1 MRAVS
6 IQDFIDEVFQHDG
19 SPPAVSTIRRHCDEK
34 DEFGRPMIP
43 GAFKLG
49 KIWKIDL
56 DCYYREMD
64 RRISGGEEG
73 GLGNPEEEAFVD
85 NLARELAAPG

>member
-6 IQDFIDEVFQHDG
+6 IQDFIDEVFQYDS
-19 SPPAVSTIRRHCDEK
+19 SPPAVFTIRRHCDEK
-34 DEFGRPMIP
+34 YEFGRPMIP

-64 RRISGGEEG
+64 RSISGCEG

-85 NLARELAAPG
+85 NLARELATPG